1 MWIISF
7 LPDFVPH
14 LIVLLGIL
22 GIIITSVP
30 LVWRLL
36 PGASAY
42 QLVIQLFSVALLGF
56 GLYLEGG
63 LSNEASWK
71 AKVAALE
78 LKVAKAEAKA
88 AQINTVIETEYVTK
102 KQIIKQKGDTITEYI
117 DREVIKYDTSCPIP
131 DSVIKS
137 HNAAASGDL
146 SLLTPTTEISTDPFN
161 AAARPMVLPKK

>member
-14 LIVLLGIL
+14 LIVILGIL

-42 QLVIQLFSVALLGF
+42 QLVIQLISVALLGF

-71 AKVAALE
+71 AKVADLE
-78 LKVAKAEAKA
+78 KKVAVAQAEAA
-88 AQINTVIETEYVTK
+88 STSARVVTK
-102 KQIIKQKGDTITEYI
+102 VINKKQVIREKGQTITEYI
-117 DREVIKYDTSCPIP
+117 DREVTVYDKTCPIP
-131 DSVIKS
+131 LVVIKS
-137 HNAAASGDL
+137 HNAAALNDPL
-146 SLLTPTTEISTDPFN
+146 QLVISTEVHNQLATPIKL
-161 AAARPMVLPKK
+161 APKK